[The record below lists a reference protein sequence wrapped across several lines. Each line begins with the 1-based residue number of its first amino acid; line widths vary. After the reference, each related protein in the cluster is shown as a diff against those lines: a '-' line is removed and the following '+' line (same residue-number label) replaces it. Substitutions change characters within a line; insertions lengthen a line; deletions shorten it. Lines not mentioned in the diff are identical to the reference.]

1 MQWGPTALKDEAA
14 QVRLGKRG
22 QWLPV
27 RRQRG
32 ELSSSLRC
40 VAKLSLRAATPSLGG
55 DVSSPRSS
63 PALPSA
69 RSSEIGSGG
78 QHTRI
83 PTGPRCSEKLQTRS
97 FSFFDSGPNE
107 QNSDKRPNF
116 NPDHFFPPGTRPGM
130 DQTSLTEQ
138 TLNGL
143 QSRHKLFVSELLFLF
158 HVDLLP

>member
-1 MQWGPTALKDEAA
+1 MYVLPELRYRCSGEDADAVEDEGRGSAGA
-14 QVRLGKRG
+14 FGKRG

-40 VAKLSLRAATPSLGG
+40 VAKPSLRATTPSLGG
-55 DVSSPRSS
+55 GVSSPRSS
-63 PALPSA
+63 PASPSA

-83 PTGPRCSEKLQTRS
+83 STRPLCSEKLQTGS

-107 QNSDKRPNF
+107 QYSDKRPNF
-116 NPDHFFPPGTRPGM
+116 NPSYFFPPGTRPGM
-130 DQTSLTEQ
+130 DQTSLTERALRS
-138 TLNGL
+138 T
-143 QSRHKLFVSELLFLF
+143 
-158 HVDLLP
+158 